1 MMLIGEQ
8 LKERRL
14 EKGLTVEDIEGATKI
29 QARHIQ
35 AIERNDFS
43 LIPGNFYV
51 RAFIREYAQAV
62 GLDPHQL
69 MDEHKTELPET
80 LTTDTRDFTTLK
92 RSRTRTK
99 VKNKSPFQMLLPTIF
114 VLLLLFLIGFI
125 IYEFVLTSDDAAPTT
140 PVGDNSSSVGE
151 EVSIPSGNDDSETAD
166 EPDQTDDSATDESP
180 QDESPS
186 DGGSSEVPETP
197 EPVLE
202 LKDYQSNA
210 SVYHYVTEA
219 REIMLTVDTT
229 NQNWLQIEDGSG
241 QSLYEQMLTT
251 SNGPVEIDLTGVDFT
266 YLRFGEPGVIS
277 IDINGVPIE
286 FSDEMNMS
294 SVQEVWIY
302 FNNAYEPDQA

>member
-14 EKGLTVEDIEGATKI
+14 EKGLTVEDIQSVTKI

-62 GLDPHQL
+62 GLDSHHL

-80 LTTDTRDFTTLK
+80 LSTDTRDFTTLK
-92 RSRTRTK
+92 RSRTRAK

-125 IYEFVLTSDDAAPTT
+125 IYKFVLTSDETAPTT
-140 PVGDNSSSVGE
+140 PVEDNPSSVGE
-151 EVSIPSGNDDSETAD
+151 EVSIPSGSDDAEITDETTS
-166 EPDQTDDSATDESP
+166 TDDNTTDELP
-180 QDESPS
+180 TEED
-186 DGGSSEVPETP
+186 SSEVPETS

-202 LKDYQSNA
+202 LKDYQTNA

-219 REIMLTVDTT
+219 DEITLTVDTT
-229 NQNWLQIEDGSG
+229 NQNWLQIEDSSG

-251 SNGPVEIDLTGVDFT
+251 SNGPVEIDLTGADFT
-266 YLRFGEPGVIS
+266 YLRFGEPGIIS
-277 IDINGVPIE
+277 IDINGIPVE
-286 FSDEMNMS
+286 FSSEMNMS

-302 FNNAYEPDQA
+302 FNDAYEPDQA

>member
-1 MMLIGEQ
+1 MMLIGER

-14 EKGLTVEDIEGATKI
+14 EKGLTIEDIQNATKI

-62 GLDPHQL
+62 GFDPHAL
-69 MDEHKTELPET
+69 MDEHKSELPET

-99 VKNKSPFQMLLPTIF
+99 VKDKSPFQMLLPTIF

-125 IYEFVLTSDDAAPTT
+125 IYEFVLTSDESAPTT
-140 PVGDNSSSVGE
+140 PVEDNSSSVGE
-151 EVSIPSGNDDSETAD
+151 EVSIPSDHD
-166 EPDQTDDSATDESP
+166 EPEGTGEADTSDDDTSDETIS
-180 QDESPS
+180 DE
-186 DGGSSEVPETP
+186 DEDADTPETT

-202 LKDYQSNA
+202 LKDYQNNA
-210 SVYHYVTEA
+210 SIYHYVTE
-219 REIMLTVDTT
+219 EDSINMTVDTT
-229 NQNWLQIEDGSG
+229 NQNWLQIEDSSG

-251 SNGPVEIDLTGVDFT
+251 SNGPVEIDLTDVDFT

-277 IDINGVPIE
+277 IEINGEPVE

-302 FNNAYEPDQA
+302 FNDAYEPDQA

>member
-14 EKGLTVEDIEGATKI
+14 EKGLTVEDIQSATKI

-62 GLDPHQL
+62 GLDSHAL
-69 MDEHKTELPET
+69 MDEHKSELPET

-92 RSRTRTK
+92 RSRTRAK
-99 VKNKSPFQMLLPTIF
+99 VKDKSPFQMLLPTIF

-125 IYEFVLTSDDAAPTT
+125 IYEFVLTSDETAPTT
-140 PVGDNSSSVGE
+140 PVEDNPSSAGE
-151 EVSIPSGNDDSETAD
+151 EVSIPSGNDDPEETNETD
-166 EPDQTDDSATDESP
+166 TTDDSATDESS
-180 QDESPS
+180 DEETP
-186 DGGSSEVPETP
+186 EAPETP

-202 LKDYQSNA
+202 LKDYQDNT
-210 SVYHYVTEA
+210 SVYHYVTE
-219 REIMLTVDTT
+219 EDSMIMTVDTT
-229 NQNWLQIEDGSG
+229 NQNWLQIEDSSG

-251 SNGPVEIDLTGVDFT
+251 SNSPVEIDLTGVDFT

-277 IDINGVPIE
+277 IEINGEPVE

-302 FNNAYEPDQA
+302 FNDAYESDQA

>member
-1 MMLIGEQ
+1 MLIGEQ

-14 EKGLTVEDIEGATKI
+14 EKGLTVEDIQSVTKI

-62 GLDPHQL
+62 GLDSHHL

-80 LTTDTRDFTTLK
+80 LSTDTRDFTTLK
-92 RSRTRTK
+92 RSRTRAK

-125 IYEFVLTSDDAAPTT
+125 IYKFVLTSDETAPTT
-140 PVGDNSSSVGE
+140 PVEDNPSSVGE
-151 EVSIPSGNDDSETAD
+151 EVSIPSGSDDAEITDETTS
-166 EPDQTDDSATDESP
+166 TDDNTTDELP
-180 QDESPS
+180 TEED
-186 DGGSSEVPETP
+186 SSEVPETS

-202 LKDYQSNA
+202 LKDYQTNA

-219 REIMLTVDTT
+219 DEITLTVDTT
-229 NQNWLQIEDGSG
+229 NQNWLQIEDSSG

-251 SNGPVEIDLTGVDFT
+251 SNGPVEIDLTGADFT
-266 YLRFGEPGVIS
+266 YLRFGEPGIIS
-277 IDINGVPIE
+277 IDINGIPVE
-286 FSDEMNMS
+286 FSSEMNMS

-302 FNNAYEPDQA
+302 FNDAYEPDQA

>member
-1 MMLIGEQ
+1 MVLMMLIGEQ

-14 EKGLTVEDIEGATKI
+14 EKGLTVEDIQSATKI

-62 GLDPHQL
+62 GLDPHHL

-80 LTTDTRDFTTLK
+80 LSTDTRDFTTLK

-99 VKNKSPFQMLLPTIF
+99 VKDKSPFQMLLPTIF

-125 IYEFVLTSDDAAPTT
+125 IYKFVLTSDDAAPRT

-151 EVSIPSGNDDSETAD
+151 EVSIPSGNDDSETTD
-166 EPDQTDDSATDESP
+166 EAPPTDSDATDESP
-180 QDESPS
+180 SDE
-186 DGGSSEVPETP
+186 GSSEVPETP

-219 REIMLTVDTT
+219 REITLTVDTT

-302 FNNAYEPDQA
+302 FNDAYEPDQA